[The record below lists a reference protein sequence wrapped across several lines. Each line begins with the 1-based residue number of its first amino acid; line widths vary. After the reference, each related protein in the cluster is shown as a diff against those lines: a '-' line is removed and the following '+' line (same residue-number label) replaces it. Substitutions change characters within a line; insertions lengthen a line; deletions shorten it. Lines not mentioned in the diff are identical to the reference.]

1 VLEELDG
8 LDRITT
14 QLGTV
19 LVEVEVA
26 MEEETEMVEVTE
38 IAGVEEQALLE
49 A

>member
-1 VLEELDG
+1 LEELDG